1 MTAGAR
7 PRFAL
12 LLALLLPGA
21 GVEAAGA
28 APTISELLA
37 PDAPAVWRD
46 QQQPLFDAA
55 AVRTFYQRREF
66 RPAWTG
72 PGCLASMSALLE
84 AIATVESHGLNASDY
99 HLHQLLAPDPCQAT
113 RDVLATDAWLA
124 LAAHL
129 HAGRVDPLT
138 VEPDWTAIRPRI
150 DAVALLEQALAD
162 GDVGAALERLAP
174 TDPLYAPLRASLARF
189 RGYLGRGGWVAVD
202 PGPALR
208 QGDAGI
214 RVDQLRSRLVLA
226 GLLQPDPAAAG
237 TPFDPTLDAAVRSF
251 QRRANLEP
259 DGIVGV
265 LTLDQLNRRARD
277 RIDQLRANL
286 ERVRWLPADPGPR
299 HLRVNIADF
308 RLEAWA
314 GGRIERVHR
323 VIVGQRYRR
332 TPSFSGAITHMVLSP
347 WWEVPRSLAV
357 RDKLPQFRR
366 DPGAVQRLGYQVLD
380 GAGGQVDPAGID
392 WAALSAGRFPYRL
405 RQRPGP
411 LNALGQVKFMFPN
424 RHSVYLHD
432 TPSRSLFEHVRRDFS
447 SGCIRVESA
456 LELAHWLLQPV
467 PGWSLERLAAAA
479 TAGEETTLRLD
490 PPVPVHLLYQT
501 AVDDG
506 AGGVRLIDDIYRR
519 DPDLV
524 AALDRAPP
532 VRGDRR

>member
-1 MTAGAR
+1 VVAGAS

-12 LLALLLPGA
+12 LLVVLMPWAQALAASAEPTIRQLLGPTAAPALPG
-21 GVEAAGA
+21 G
-28 APTISELLA
+28 
-37 PDAPAVWRD
+37 PDR
-46 QQQPLFDAA
+46 LFDAA
-55 AVRTFYQRREF
+55 AVRSFYLQRDF

-72 PGCLASMSALLE
+72 PDCQAALTALVE
-84 AIATVESHGLNASDY
+84 AIAGVDSHGLTARDY
-99 HLHQLLAPDPCQAT
+99 HLDSLLGPDRCQAS
-113 RDVLATDAWLA
+113 RDLLATDAWLA

-150 DAVALLEQALAD
+150 DAVALLQQALAD

-174 TDPLYAPLRASLARF
+174 AAPLYAQLRAALARY
-189 RGYLGRGGWVAVD
+189 RGYQGRGGWVGVD
-202 PGPALR
+202 TGPALR
-208 QGDAGI
+208 LGDGGI
-214 RVDQLRSRLVLA
+214 RVDQLRARLALA
-226 GLLQPDPAAAG
+226 GLLAPDPAAEGA
-237 TPFDPTLDAAVRSF
+237 PFDLALDAAVRAF
-251 QRRANLEP
+251 QRRSNLEP
-259 DGIVGV
+259 DGIVGA

-286 ERVRWLPADPGPR
+286 ERVRWLPADSGAR

-323 VIVGQRYRR
+323 VIVGQQYRR
-332 TPSFSGAITHMVLSP
+332 TPSFSGTLTHLVFSP
-347 WWEVPRSLAV
+347 WWEVPHSLAV

-366 DPGAVQRLGYQVLD
+366 DPGAVERLGYQVLD
-380 GAGGQVDPAGID
+380 RAGEPVDPAGID
-392 WAALSAGRFPYRL
+392 WSALSARQFPYRL

-456 LELAHWLLQPV
+456 LELAHWLLQPL
-467 PGWSLERLAAAA
+467 PGWSPERIDAVA
-479 TAGEETTLRLD
+479 TASVETTVRLD
-490 PPVPVHLLYQT
+490 PPVAVHLLYQT

-506 AGGVRLIDDIYRR
+506 AGGIRLIDDIYRR
-519 DPDLV
+519 DPELV

-532 VRGDRR
+532 TRGDRR